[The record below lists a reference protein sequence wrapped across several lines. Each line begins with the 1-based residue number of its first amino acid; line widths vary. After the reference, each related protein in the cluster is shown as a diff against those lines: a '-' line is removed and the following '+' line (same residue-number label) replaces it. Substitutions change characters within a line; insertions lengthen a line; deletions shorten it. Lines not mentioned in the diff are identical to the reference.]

1 MHAPVKANG
10 VIDSLG
16 RQSLDMNVD
25 LVAWMSFLPFILLYS
40 LATTLLATFSPL
52 NISSRI
58 ICNLNCSPIV
68 KSYYSFVK
76 CPNHAFENCFNLYT
90 DFLNMHTF
98 ELCLPVMIRL
108 EIHIRLFLNNS

>member
-1 MHAPVKANG
+1 MHAPIKANG

-16 RQSLDMNVD
+16 KQSLDMNVD
-25 LVAWMSFLPFILLYS
+25 LVAWMSFLPFILLYF

-58 ICNLNCSPIV
+58 ICNLNCFDDSQ
-68 KSYYSFVK
+68 KLYSFVN

-90 DFLNMHTF
+90 DFLNMHIF
-98 ELCLPVMIRL
+98 KLCLSVMMCP
-108 EIHIRLFLNNS
+108 EDPFSLF